1 MEIKIMKLIFTVFL
15 SIFLLVGSKSFA
27 TDYLCEKTLH
37 LDGSYGDTIYM
48 TINGQTVIT
57 KNKYVTI
64 KWTEIPLGYEYKLYK
79 MTSNTSEGLMV
90 LAIQD
95 DNKSILN
102 LSHISGSIYR
112 KRNSYSWGN
121 CSQLR

>member
-1 MEIKIMKLIFTVFL
+1 
-15 SIFLLVGSKSFA
+15 
-27 TDYLCEKTLH
+27 
-37 LDGSYGDTIYM
+37 M
-48 TINGQTVIT
+48 TINGQT
-57 KNKYVTI
+57 VTI

-95 DNKSILN
+95 DNKRILN